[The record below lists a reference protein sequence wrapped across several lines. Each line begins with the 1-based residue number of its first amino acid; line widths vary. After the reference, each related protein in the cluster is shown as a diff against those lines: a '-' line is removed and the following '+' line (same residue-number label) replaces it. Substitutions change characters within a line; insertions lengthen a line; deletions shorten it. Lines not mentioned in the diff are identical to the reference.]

1 MEAKGA
7 GDMEGKGAGDMEE
20 NGAGNGGERCRE
32 WRAAGFD
39 TSGELCTFARTEGQ
53 TMRTLVF
60 ATANPGKIREAQ
72 EILGAGFKLVT
83 PADMG
88 IVEDIP
94 ETGNTLQE
102 NSLQKAEYIHDRCG
116 CDCFADDT
124 GLEVDLLGGAPGVHT
139 ARYGGNGRDFNANM
153 DKLLREMQRREEE
166 IAEADGAQ
174 AAAEPQAN
182 TEAQVAAGAQ
192 AAAGA
197 QVAAGAQAAAG
208 AQGATGAPAPGARG
222 ASRTAA
228 RTARFRTCVTL
239 ILDGRKYFFD
249 GIMEGTIARAK
260 AGCGGFGY
268 DPVFQPEGKGGLT
281 AAEITEEEKNA
292 ISHRGKALRAMAA
305 FLQEYTQ

>member
-1 MEAKGA
+1 
-7 GDMEGKGAGDMEE
+7 
-20 NGAGNGGERCRE
+20 
-32 WRAAGFD
+32 
-39 TSGELCTFARTEGQ
+39 
-53 TMRTLVF
+53 MRTLVF

-83 PADMG
+83 PAEMG

-102 NSLQKAEYIHDRCG
+102 NSLQKAEYIYDRCG

-124 GLEVDLLGGAPGVHT
+124 GLEVDLLGGAPGVLT

-153 DKLLREMQRREEE
+153 DKLLREIQRREEE
-166 IAEADGAQ
+166 IAAADGAQAAAEAQVAAGAQ

-197 QVAAGAQAAAG
+197 QGAAGAPAAGAQ
-208 AQGATGAPAPGARG
+208 G

-281 AAEITEEEKNA
+281 AAEISEEEKNA